1 MRICVECGEQFDHR
15 SKAKL
20 RAGGLSTH
28 CENCSEE
35 THVRYAGVQNS
46 DGKQAGV
53 TILKFQSQDD
63 RENYLDFWQTN
74 SGLYKSKS
82 CQLGYGLKSTPAVGF
97 KTVAVFEGNTNH
109 KGKAS

>member
-1 MRICVECGEQFDHR
+1 MRTCILCGDEFDHR
-15 SKAKL
+15 SKEKM

-28 CENCSEE
+28 CAMCSEE

-53 TILKFQSQDD
+53 TILKFQNEDD
-63 RENYLDFWQTN
+63 RENYLDFWKVN

-82 CQLGYGLKSTPAVGF
+82 CQLGHGLKSTPAVGF
-97 KTVAVFEGNTNH
+97 KTVAVFEGNVNA
-109 KGKAS
+109 KGKA